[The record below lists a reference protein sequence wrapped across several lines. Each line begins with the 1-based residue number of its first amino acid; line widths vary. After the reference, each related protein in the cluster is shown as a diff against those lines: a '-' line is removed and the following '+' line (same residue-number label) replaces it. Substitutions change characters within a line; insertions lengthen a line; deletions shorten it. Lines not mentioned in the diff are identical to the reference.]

1 MPGFVTHYLYGIDI
15 YKHMNNLHLK
25 RIIHK
30 YPQAYSLGL
39 QGPDIFFYHIPFLKF
54 SDCRNIGSYMHEN
67 NINDFFENSLQ
78 NIPHLKSLEEKKMA
92 LAYFCGFLC
101 HYTLDHHI
109 HPYVYSRSKYQKHKN
124 NRLCIG
130 YHLALETEID
140 RILLEEKKNLPL
152 TKFDQGATLNIPL
165 HQKHILSKYINGIL
179 KDTFHDEFK
188 YYGFKLSPKL
198 LRQIIVE
205 ARVISS
211 LLLDPYCIKKNIS
224 LFIEKHF
231 LHYTVLS
238 TKFIT
243 NCPTPII
250 DPLNLNKRY
259 FENTWDTNVGTYNS
273 IPTMY
278 ETALNKCIK
287 LFSLLPL
294 RPLLNGTLE
303 EVSLNHILKE
313 IGNYSYHSGLP
324 TK

>member
-1 MPGFVTHYLYGIDI
+1 MPGFITHYLYGIDV
-15 YKHMNNLHLK
+15 YKNINNIHLK

-39 QGPDIFFYHIPFLKF
+39 QGPDIFFYHIPFFKF

-67 NINDFFENSLQ
+67 NINDFFESSLR
-78 NIPHLKSLEEKKMA
+78 NIPHLKSLEARKMA

-101 HYTLDHHI
+101 HYTLDYHV
-109 HPYVYSRSKYQKHKN
+109 HPYIYSRSKYQKHKN

-140 RILLEEKKNLPL
+140 RILLREKKNMPL

-165 HQKHILSKYINGIL
+165 HQKYILSRYINSIL
-179 KDTFHDEFK
+179 KDTFHNEFQ
-188 YYGFKLSPKL
+188 YYGFKLSSKL
-198 LRQIIVE
+198 LRQIIIE
-205 ARVISS
+205 ARIIST
-211 LLLDPYCIKKNIS
+211 LLRDPYCIKKNIS

-243 NCPTPII
+243 NYPAPIA
-250 DPLNLNKRY
+250 DPLNVNKRY
-259 FENTWDTNVGTYNS
+259 FKNTWNSNVGTYDS
-273 IPTMY
+273 VSAMY
-278 ETALNKCIK
+278 ENALQKCLT
-287 LFSLLPL
+287 LFEALPL
-294 RPLLNGTLE
+294 RSSLNGYLDE
-303 EVSLNHILKE
+303 GSLHCVLKK

-324 TK
+324 SK